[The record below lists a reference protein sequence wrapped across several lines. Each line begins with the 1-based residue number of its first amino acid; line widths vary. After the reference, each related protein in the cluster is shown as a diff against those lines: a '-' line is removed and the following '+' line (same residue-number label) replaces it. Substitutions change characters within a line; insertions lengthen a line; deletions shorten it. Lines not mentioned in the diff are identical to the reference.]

1 MAATLGSITVDAVL
15 SRASAERLRV
25 EVEALVAAVRADAA
39 AVRTVGDLTARHV
52 GKRVRVEGHKGTLS
66 ALFAGGS
73 LSVHVDEVGAG
84 DLVPTLWLIP
94 ATLDTPCEVLS

>member
-39 AVRTVGDLTARHV
+39 AVRTVGDLTARCV
-52 GKRVRVEGHKGTLS
+52 GRLVAVTESDGTVT
-66 ALFAGGS
+66 AGRLDFMEASDDSINLEIRDNGRPRI
-73 LSVHVDEVGAG
+73 A
-84 DLVPTLWLIP
+84 I
-94 ATLDTPCEVLS
+94 ATLDTPIEVLS